1 MSVQERVAQRP
12 QLRGRQKAAIFLIS
26 LGADVSAAVMKKMS
40 DEEIEALTLEIANIQ
55 RVDPQ
60 VREQVIKEF
69 QDLAQA
75 QAFIDKGGVETAR
88 EILERAF
95 GVSQAQEM
103 LQRLT
108 ASLQVRPFEFI
119 RRSDPAQIINFL
131 HQEHPQTI
139 ALILSHLNPEQAG
152 QVLSSMPAEKQSD
165 IARRMARMD
174 TTSPEMVREIEGVL
188 EGRFAQLVTEG
199 SQRVGGVDTVVAVL
213 NRVDRSTERTIL
225 HSLEET
231 DPDLA
236 EDIKRRMFV
245 FEDLV
250 LLDDRA
256 MQRALREIDLQT
268 DLPLAL
274 KVASEEV
281 KGRIVQN
288 LSERA
293 REHLEEAMSY
303 LGPVR
308 LKEVEEAQQRIVNAV
323 RSLEEA
329 GEIIISRGGQD
340 EVVV

>member
-1 MSVQERVAQRP
+1 MQRP

-26 LGADVSAAVMKKMS
+26 LGPEASAAIMKKMS

-60 VREQVIKEF
+60 VREQVLKEF
-69 QDLAQA
+69 HDLAQA
-75 QAFIDKGGVETAR
+75 QAYIDKGGVEMAK
-88 EILERAF
+88 EILERAL
-95 GVSQAQEM
+95 GVAQAQEM
-103 LQRLT
+103 LKRLT
-108 ASLQVRPFEFI
+108 ASLQVRPFDFI
-119 RRSDPAQIINFL
+119 RRTDPSQIINFL
-131 HQEHPQTI
+131 QQEHPQTI
-139 ALILSHLNPEQAG
+139 ALILSYLNPEQAG

-174 TTSPEMVREIEGVL
+174 TTSPEMVREIEKVL
-188 EGRFAQLVTEG
+188 QGRFAQLMTEG

-213 NRVDRSTERTIL
+213 NRVDRATERTIL

-231 DPDLA
+231 DPELA
-236 EDIKRRMFV
+236 EEIKRRMFV

-281 KGRIVQN
+281 KTRILQN

-293 REHLEEAMSY
+293 RQHLEEAMSY

-323 RSLEEA
+323 RALEEA
-329 GEIIISRGGQD
+329 GEIIISRGGKD